1 MINFVLTPD
10 WVEAILGTIEGLSF
24 VCSSLIVLRFIIVAI
39 SIANFIFCFWVGL
52 DSAENVSILFLAI
65 LHFSLNVY
73 MILIFYYSRSIRS
86 VPTGWRETYKQ
97 YFSLFLPFEFKNM
110 LKVGDVIKHK
120 KEKYIKLVNKNTNFQ
135 SLSFIVD
142 GGASIT
148 IDNDIEVAK
157 LKKGDWISEFSFIT
171 GDKTSANVISNEIF
185 AISWSKTTL
194 EKLKI
199 KKPELFEKLN
209 SIIARNLCEKLI
221 RSNKK

>member
-24 VCSSLIVLRFIIVAI
+24 ICSSLIVLRFIIVAI
-39 SIANFIFCFWVGL
+39 SIANFFFCFWVGL
-52 DSAENVSILFLAI
+52 DSAESVSIFFLAI
-65 LHFSLNVY
+65 LHFSLNIY
-73 MILIFYYSRSIRS
+73 MIILFYYSRSIRS
-86 VPTGWRETYKQ
+86 VPKRWRETYKR

-120 KEKYIKLVNKNTNFQ
+120 NKNPIKLVNKNTNFQ
-135 SLSFIVD
+135 SLSFIVN

-157 LKKGDWISEFSFIT
+157 LNKGDWISEFSFIT

-185 AISWSKTTL
+185 AISWSKANL

-209 SIIARNLCEKLI
+209 SIIARNLCDKLI

>member
-1 MINFVLTPD
+1 MIILVSL
-10 WVEAILGTIEGLSF
+10 EAKKF
-24 VCSSLIVLRFIIVAI
+24 
-39 SIANFIFCFWVGL
+39 
-52 DSAENVSILFLAI
+52 
-65 LHFSLNVY
+65 
-73 MILIFYYSRSIRS
+73 
-86 VPTGWRETYKQ
+86 PTGWRETYKK

-110 LKVGDVIKHK
+110 LKEGDVIKHK
-120 KEKYIKLVNKNTNFQ
+120 NKNPIKLVNKNTNFQ

-157 LKKGDWISEFSFIT
+157 LNKGDWISEFSFIT
-171 GDKTSANVISNEIF
+171 GDKTSANVISKDIF
-185 AISWSKTTL
+185 AISWSKATL